1 MTKITPEHLAR
12 GAFVYV
18 RQSTNDQVLNNH
30 ESRRR
35 QYGLVDRARTL
46 GWAAVEVIDDDL
58 GRSGSGI
65 TRPGFEKLLAAICEG
80 RVGAVVSIEA
90 SRLARNGRDWHT
102 LLEFC
107 GLVGTLIVDEDGIY
121 DPRHPNDRLLLG
133 MKGTMSE
140 MELSLFR
147 QRSLE
152 ALKQKARRGELF
164 LTVAIGYLKAAHDRI
179 EKDPDRRVQQ
189 AIALVFAKF
198 SELQTVRQVHLWM
211 RQERLPLPA
220 TEYGPEGRK
229 VVWKLPVYNTL
240 HHLLTNPIYAGAYVF
255 GRTGSRI
262 TIEAGRKRIVRG
274 FRKDRSTWDVL
285 IRDHHEGYIDWVE
298 FERNQRLISDNANGK
313 SFLSRGSIRRGEAL
327 LAGLLRCGHC
337 GRKLHVAYS
346 GKNGSAG
353 RYHCRGGHLNHGGDP
368 CISFGGMRIDRAVG
382 AEVIERLQPLGIEA
396 ALGAMEARRGESEEK
411 RRQVELALEQARYE
425 AARARRQYDAVDPDN
440 RLVAA
445 ELEQRWNERLLAVRA
460 LEDERDALAASSHTP
475 LTQAERERLLALG
488 ADVESAW
495 HSPGA
500 APATRKRIIR
510 TLIEEIVVRVED
522 DALCLVIRWMG
533 GDHTP
538 LRVRKNRAGQHR
550 WSADADV
557 VELVTVLA
565 RQVPD
570 KAIAA
575 ILNRSGKATGRGNG
589 WTRSRVNSLRHH
601 RGIPPYRDGE
611 RAERGEVTLE
621 GAAGVLNLSEAT
633 VRRLIQQKVLPAS
646 QYCKGAP
653 WVIRAADLEGEAVKR
668 AAEARRLRHPPSD
681 EQRQNTLDFQRD

>member
-35 QYGLVDRARTL
+35 QYGLVDRARAL
-46 GWAAVEVIDDDL
+46 GWGAVEVIDDDL

-65 TRPGFEKLLAAICEG
+65 ARPGFEKLLAAICEG

-107 GLVGTLIVDEDGIY
+107 GLVGTLIVDEDGVY

-164 LTVAIGYLKAAHDRI
+164 LTVAIGYLKTSHDRI
-179 EKDPDRRVQQ
+179 EKDPDRRVQE

-198 SELQTVRQVHLWM
+198 AELQTVRQVHLWM
-211 RQERLPLPA
+211 RQQRLPLPA
-220 TEYGPEGRK
+220 TEHGPDGRR

-240 HHLLTNPIYAGAYVF
+240 HHMLTNPIYAGAYAF

-262 TIEAGRKRIVRG
+262 TIEGGRKRIVRG
-274 FRKDRSTWDVL
+274 FRKDRSAWEVL
-285 IRDHHEGYIDWVE
+285 ILDHHEGYIDWVE

-313 SFLSRGSIRRGEAL
+313 SFMSRGSIRRGEAL

-346 GKNGSAG
+346 GENGSSG

-396 ALGAMEARRGESEEK
+396 AIGAMEARRAENTEK
-411 RRQVELALEQARYE
+411 CRQVELALEQARYE

-460 LEDERDALAASSHTP
+460 LEDERNALAASSQTA
-475 LTQAERERLLALG
+475 LTRAERERLLALG
-488 ADVESAW
+488 ADVDRAW

-500 APATRKRIIR
+500 TPATRKRIIR
-510 TLIEEIVVRVED
+510 TLIEEIVVKVED
-522 DALCLVIRWMG
+522 AALDLVIRWVG

-538 LRVRKNRAGQHR
+538 LRVRKNHAGQHR
-550 WSADADV
+550 WSTDADV
-557 VELVTVLA
+557 VELITVLA
-565 RQVPD
+565 RQLPD
-570 KAIAA
+570 KTIAA
-575 ILNRSGKATGRGNG
+575 ILNRAGKTTGRGNG
-589 WTRSRVNSLRHH
+589 WTRSRVCIVRNH
-601 RGIPPYRDGE
+601 RSIPPYREGE
-611 RAERGEVTLE
+611 RAERGEATLE
-621 GAAGVLNLSEAT
+621 EAAAVLKVSEAT
-633 VRRLIQQKVLPAS
+633 VRRLIQEKVLPAA

-653 WVIRAADLEGEAVKR
+653 WVIRAADLENETVKR
-668 AAEARRLRHPPSD
+668 AAEARRLRRPLSVD
-681 EQRQNTLDFQRD
+681 RRQNTLAL